1 MMRNLIES
9 MLLAFVVYLLSIN
22 YTISLTPKLI
32 FIFLSIY
39 VILNNSSFFVV
50 QKFLKNKPD
59 IKGMIV
65 MVFGV
70 FKMIFCLSLFFI
82 LFKKHPELIRKEY
95 ILFFAS
101 SYFSFM
107 LLYVLQAKRILPK

>member
-1 MMRNLIES
+1 MRNLIES
-9 MLLAFVVYLLSIN
+9 VLLAILIYFLSVHF
-22 YTISLTPKLI
+22 TVSLPPKLI
-32 FIFLSIY
+32 LIFLVIY
-39 VILNNSSFFVV
+39 VILNNSSYFVIQSFF
-50 QKFLKNKPD
+50 KNKLD

-82 LFKKHPELIRKEY
+82 LFKKDPELIRKEY

-101 SYFSFM
+101 SYFCFM